1 MKRTLVAAAAALC
14 LGAATPALALNLCVE
29 GAYPPFS
36 ETAPDGSIVGFDVD
50 IGQALC
56 AEIGETCTL
65 VKVDWDGMI
74 PALLEKKCDAIVAS
88 MSATEER
95 RTVIDFTDRYYREP
109 NRFVAA
115 ADSGLDDTPEGLAGK
130 LVGVQRGTIH
140 HAYME
145 AHYPDTEL
153 RLYGTQDEMMLDL
166 TSGRIDAVMAS
177 GIALDA
183 GFLKTPAG
191 EGYAFLGEDHYDPA
205 VHGTGAA
212 IGVRKEDTA
221 LRDKLSAAI
230 VAIREDG
237 TYDAIVKK
245 YFDVDIYGE
254 D

>member
-1 MKRTLVAAAAALC
+1 MTRTLVAAAAALC

-36 ETAPDGSIVGFDVD
+36 ETAPDGSIVGFDID

-74 PALLEKKCDAIVAS
+74 PALIEKKCDAIVAS

-95 RTVIDFTDRYYREP
+95 RTAIDFTERYYREP

-140 HAYME
+140 QAYME

-212 IGVRKEDTA
+212 IGVRKEDTE

-230 VAIREDG
+230 RAIREDG
-237 TYDAIVKK
+237 TYDAIVAK